1 MNAAYR
7 GGRRLDGG
15 DIIFRILVLLI
26 PVVNVIAGFLWAFGG
41 RTEETRRFGK
51 TVLVVMILGLMGAV
65 FFGLYGMVVLRSLQP
80 LLG

>member
-7 GGRRLDGG
+7 NNHRLDGG

-41 RTEETRRFGK
+41 QTEETRRFGK
-51 TVLVVMILGLMGAV
+51 IVLVVMILGLMGAI
-65 FFGLYGMVVLRSLQP
+65 FFGLYGMVLLRGLQP